1 MNQMIFKVLPRLCAG
16 LRSLPPLVAQLLQ
29 LVHAVAEARRG
40 EEVEGFCGPLHVF
53 AGPGDQR
60 VEVLARSVVPGDV
73 GSLVQ
78 AADAVAPYGV
88 YDRIGRGR
96 RVVAGRE
103 ERALPVPL
111 FCARRGSMPCSML
124 YRTCF
129 SRRRL
134 LCSMA
139 KRIESVHVSP

>member
-1 MNQMIFKVLPRLCAG
+1 MP
-16 LRSLPPLVAQLLQ
+16 SLPMAYTTGSVAAAASLR
-29 LVHAVAEARRG
+29 A
-40 EEVEGFCGPLHVF
+40 
-53 AGPGDQR
+53 
-60 VEVLARSVVPGDV
+60 ARSV
-73 GSLVQ
+73 LC
-78 AADAVAPYGV
+78 
-88 YDRIGRGR
+88 
-96 RVVAGRE
+96 
-103 ERALPVPL
+103 PVPL